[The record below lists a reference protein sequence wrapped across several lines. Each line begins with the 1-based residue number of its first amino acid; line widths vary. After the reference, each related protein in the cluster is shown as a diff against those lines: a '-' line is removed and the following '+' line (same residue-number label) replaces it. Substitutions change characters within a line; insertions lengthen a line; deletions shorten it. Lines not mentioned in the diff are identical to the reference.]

1 MGNSRE
7 WVEQE
12 WWFDAERLHS
22 PSDLSRMRD
31 AAQVVRDEVSLRE
44 RREGQVTI
52 DSIVD
57 VKVLERPGNDIGR
70 EMEVLLYG
78 RDGGFAH
85 KIDSISEQTA
95 SVVQIQCLYGSFSL
109 IRRVRRRR
117 EARVLVAAVYIQ
129 KLYRRRARLLLSDA
143 ANRLAEAAQAHREN
157 YIKEREKRLAVEREK
172 HKAHEQQQRR
182 EQAVKRRWAAVR
194 SALKALIARRSS
206 ATRLQCMI
214 RARKAR
220 ETYFHKQLEKRSRMR
235 ELRSQGQTIE
245 PRAKMI
251 QARVRAHRSATKK
264 LTEEYDERTMWYNDS
279 RTAVM
284 LAPVSRHITAARREL
299 RITLNKL
306 TPRLTKLA
314 NAEEEHLAG
323 VKQLW
328 ALEGEI
334 SVLEQLMAHPSIDV
348 LMKRRL
354 EFKLA
359 IQTSVHHARP
369 HQGGLPHGARRVL
382 AATVAANKFRG
393 ALEVL
398 ERLQAQLRDGDGAHR
413 GPRRGAQAQAC
424 SQLEVKLEA
433 AARPTPQG
441 AARVP
446 LALGNERGASN
457 ALALCSSFLSRHAT
471 AAPIVRCP
479 DGEVH

>member
-1 MGNSRE
+1 MRLPVCLLLPLSAVRAIPVASDPLLLSWFHFDVDQLRFRAESLRNPSFLMSEVSDMGNSRE
-7 WVEQE
+7 WVSGVVVRRR
-12 WWFDAERLHS
+12 AAAS

-31 AAQVVRDEVSLRE
+31 AAQVVRDEVSPRAV
-44 RREGQVTI
+44 EGQVTI

-57 VKVLERPGNDIGR
+57 VKVLAKPGNDIGR

-251 QARVRAHRSATKK
+251 QARSCYRSAT
-264 LTEEYDERTMWYNDS
+264 RS
-279 RTAVM
+279 
-284 LAPVSRHITAARREL
+284 
-299 RITLNKL
+299 
-306 TPRLTKLA
+306 
-314 NAEEEHLAG
+314 
-323 VKQLW
+323 
-328 ALEGEI
+328 
-334 SVLEQLMAHPSIDV
+334 
-348 LMKRRL
+348 
-354 EFKLA
+354 
-359 IQTSVHHARP
+359 
-369 HQGGLPHGARRVL
+369 
-382 AATVAANKFRG
+382 
-393 ALEVL
+393 
-398 ERLQAQLRDGDGAHR
+398 
-413 GPRRGAQAQAC
+413 
-424 SQLEVKLEA
+424 
-433 AARPTPQG
+433 
-441 AARVP
+441 
-446 LALGNERGASN
+446 
-457 ALALCSSFLSRHAT
+457 
-471 AAPIVRCP
+471 
-479 DGEVH
+479 